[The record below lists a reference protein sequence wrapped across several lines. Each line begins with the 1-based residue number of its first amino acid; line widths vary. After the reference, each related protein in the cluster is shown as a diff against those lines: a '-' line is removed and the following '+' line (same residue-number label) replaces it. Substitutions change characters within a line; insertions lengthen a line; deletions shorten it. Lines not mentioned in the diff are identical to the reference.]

1 MLTEAEKKKL
11 ETYFGFAR
19 KEHGLAVGM
28 ELDERLA
35 KRQIA
40 LLILTPQGS
49 RRAHDDLRESCK
61 DSKNIVILDYTGDY
75 PIHISCGYTSMK
87 AVGIRDEHL
96 AKPIYELLKKDM
108 GETGSVSKE
117 DTQ

>member
-40 LLILTPQGS
+40 LLILTPARLPAGS
-49 RRAHDDLRESCK
+49 
-61 DSKNIVILDYTGDY
+61 
-75 PIHISCGYTSMK
+75 
-87 AVGIRDEHL
+87 
-96 AKPIYELLKKDM
+96 
-108 GETGSVSKE
+108 
-117 DTQ
+117 